1 MFRKPVIPLVL
12 ALVLVLAGLVP
23 GCAEEPVVPVLSAPI
38 PPPADR
44 PADPGLSHA
53 FTCLTDDPVEY
64 PVRFGSRP
72 LSGIP
77 ALIDPPFVKA
87 EDATYLFPDDWV
99 FGVEIAGR
107 FFAFPARILNYH
119 EIVTFSV
126 DSYRY
131 AASW

>member
-1 MFRKPVIPLVL
+1 MSSYSGIPASLAVL
-12 ALVLVLAGLVP
+12 
-23 GCAEEPVVPVLSAPI
+23 GCALLLVGCSEEPVAPFVSAPI

-44 PADPGLSHA
+44 AADPGLSFD
-53 FTCLTDDPVEY
+53 FTCLTEDPVEY
-64 PVRFGSRP
+64 PIRYGSRP

-77 ALIDPPFVKA
+77 ALIDPAFVKA
-87 EDATYLFPDDWV
+87 EDATFLSPDDWV
-99 FGVEIAGR
+99 FGAEIEGR

-126 DSYRY
+126 DSYRF